1 MLAER
6 PNEVDSVNAAIAER
20 KDLSRLLEERTA
32 AVMAALMTSN
42 STMTTTEASMLIE
55 QVVNISTSL
64 ALSSQVL
71 QAETSPLW
79 TYIPSVF
86 FSAIIIT
93 TIGTYSRYT
102 HLLQRV
108 LYLYCRVW

>member
-6 PNEVDSVNAAIAER
+6 PNEVDSVNAVIAER
-20 KDLSRLLEERTA
+20 KDLSRLLEERTV
-32 AVMAALMTSN
+32 AVRTALMAGN
-42 STMTTTEASMLIE
+42 STMTVTQASMLIE
-55 QVVNISTSL
+55 GVVNISTSL

-86 FSAIIIT
+86 FSVSIIT
-93 TIGTYSRYT
+93 TIGT
-102 HLLQRV
+102 
-108 LYLYCRVW
+108 